1 MRSEKREAEE
11 QLEAKLL
18 AGLSRAETG
27 LTPEDWAA
35 IRQEALATVAAR
47 KQAR

>member
-1 MRSEKREAEE
+1 MSRADEKREAEE

-27 LTPEDWAA
+27 LTPADWAA
-35 IRQEALATVAAR
+35 IRLEATVTAR